1 MSFKSNGGV
10 NVSYDCSSLIEELRE
25 DIAEFGSNLILE
37 VVVED
42 VDGVTIYKDYN
53 FIEDDPSTEFELEPG
68 ERLIR
73 MTAAALMTA
82 YEVENQVL

>member
-25 DIAEFGSNLILE
+25 DIAEFGSDLILE

-42 VDGVTIYKDYN
+42 VGEVTIYKDYN
-53 FIEDDPSTEFELEPG
+53 FIEDDPSTEFELEQG